1 MYENEEESFIL
12 WSSWYAWLH
21 KSYLIHD
28 DDREAIMYDWFNTH
42 IKKSPIWYRDKMIL
56 SQISICYDAI
66 ALL

>member
-28 DDREAIMYDWFNTH
+28 DDREAITYDWFNTH
-42 IKKSPIWYRDKMIL
+42 IKNHLYDIEIKWYYLKFQCAMTL
-56 SQISICYDAI
+56 
-66 ALL
+66 